1 MTRHP
6 KAVAME
12 LRAWANDV
20 DKLLRDVE
28 ARRAV
33 LRTHG
38 PDHVVAPLRDALER
52 LAGTLSFAVD
62 DLRERAEAVEA
73 QTRGETTTN
82 VPAKAA

>member
-1 MTRHP
+1 
-6 KAVAME
+6 ME
-12 LRAWANDV
+12 LRDWEKDV
-20 DKLLRDVE
+20 NELLNRVE
-28 ARRAV
+28 ERRAA

-73 QTRGETTTN
+73 QTRGETTPN